1 MVDELSDRKNAEC
14 TISACTDRN
23 TITPIAINILP
34 EPIFIEQSQAYQIK
48 HQLVRDAPADK
59 TAHQM
64 YLCMQQ
70 KKATQGI
77 GMPRSRCIS
86 HQAPNVSPAE
96 KVADPKNP
104 SAATQTTDMATDSPF
119 GAQSPVFEGGGQTG

>member
-23 TITPIAINILP
+23 TITPSAINILP
-34 EPIFIEQSQAYQIK
+34 EPIFIEQSQPYEFK

-64 YLCMQQ
+64 YLCSRKRQPKELECPDPDVSRTKHQMYLRQ
-70 KKATQGI
+70 KK
-77 GMPRSRCIS
+77 
-86 HQAPNVSPAE
+86 
-96 KVADPKNP
+96 
-104 SAATQTTDMATDSPF
+104 
-119 GAQSPVFEGGGQTG
+119 

>member
-14 TISACTDRN
+14 TISACTNRN
-23 TITPIAINILP
+23 TITPSAINILP
-34 EPIFIEQSQAYQIK
+34 EPIFNEQSQPP
-48 HQLVRDAPADK
+48 QLVRDAPADK

>member
-34 EPIFIEQSQAYQIK
+34 EPIFNEQSQP

-59 TAHQM
+59 TA
-64 YLCMQQ
+64 QQ

-77 GMPRSRCIS
+77 GMPRSRCIW

-104 SAATQTTDMATDSPF
+104 NAATQTTDMATDSPF

>member
-23 TITPIAINILP
+23 TITPSAINILP
-34 EPIFIEQSQAYQIK
+34 EPIFNEQSQP

-64 YLCMQQ
+64 YLCSRKRQPKELECPDPDVSGTVHQMYIRQ
-70 KKATQGI
+70 KK
-77 GMPRSRCIS
+77 
-86 HQAPNVSPAE
+86 
-96 KVADPKNP
+96 
-104 SAATQTTDMATDSPF
+104 
-119 GAQSPVFEGGGQTG
+119 